1 MESAETVA
9 ETRPKVILESWK
21 IGILIYLTLQ
31 NVRAIY
37 FVIAPLSIRVLRYT
51 ENELNLIPRFRQNSM
66 ATKLKSS
73 EAGKIPSS

>member
-1 MESAETVA
+1 MGSAETAA

-21 IGILIYLTLQ
+21 IDVLIYLTLQ

-37 FVIAPLSIRVLRYT
+37 FVIASLSVRILRYT
-51 ENELNLIPRFRQNSM
+51 EIELNLIPRFRENSM

-73 EAGKIPSS
+73 EAEKISSS